1 MWLKKMEGLFG
12 PKNSEQYVGST
23 SDLVYRFFLERLEGF
38 LNIDRAI
45 LSKEPY
51 WVEEG
56 CK

>member
-1 MWLKKMEGLFG
+1 MEGLFG